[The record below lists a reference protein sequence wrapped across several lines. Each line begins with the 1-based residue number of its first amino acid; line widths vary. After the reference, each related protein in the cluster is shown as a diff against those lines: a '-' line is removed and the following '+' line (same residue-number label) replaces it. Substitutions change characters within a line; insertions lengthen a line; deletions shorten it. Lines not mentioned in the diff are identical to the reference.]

1 MRRLDGISTLT
12 YWGNVDPMAE
22 ERRSKINT
30 IAADPTGEQAITIE
44 SWFNEYRSPHK
55 KYIKNT
61 EEVLKNYD
69 TTNIWILSMDDKYN
83 KLCELNKLLYRD
95 IQDNQAIVVGNYS
108 ESKSFYK
115 QCENMV
121 RERVQRETQYVK
133 LLMIEKSTQILNE
146 TTKAYTKAHFVEEKL
161 MGLRNIITKVKD
173 LFQTIIQQAPASKKC
188 N

>member
-1 MRRLDGISTLT
+1 
-12 YWGNVDPMAE
+12 
-22 ERRSKINT
+22 
-30 IAADPTGEQAITIE
+30 
-44 SWFNEYRSPHK
+44 
-55 KYIKNT
+55 
-61 EEVLKNYD
+61 
-69 TTNIWILSMDDKYN
+69 MDDKYN